1 MQDDDLFKDTVYV
14 KKKEHTPYEK
24 LRKLRGWSQEKAAE
38 VFATNRRAIIDIE
51 AGRRDPPKQIVRM
64 MDKEYGCNGQL
75 IGYWLTKFS
84 WGEPEPTIFEKIRRW
99 IYGGANKN
107 R

>member
-38 VFATNRRAIIDIE
+38 VQYRR
-51 AGRRDPPKQIVRM
+51 R
-64 MDKEYGCNGQL
+64 
-75 IGYWLTKFS
+75 
-84 WGEPEPTIFEKIRRW
+84 
-99 IYGGANKN
+99 
-107 R
+107 